1 MNAQKI
7 TNYFDGV
14 TGESK
19 DKAIRKNNY
28 FVGVTGKFKYE
39 ANRKNNQ
46 LFCWYKTT
54 KYISNCK

>member
-39 ANRKNNQ
+39 ANRKNN
-46 LFCWYKTT
+46 
-54 KYISNCK
+54 